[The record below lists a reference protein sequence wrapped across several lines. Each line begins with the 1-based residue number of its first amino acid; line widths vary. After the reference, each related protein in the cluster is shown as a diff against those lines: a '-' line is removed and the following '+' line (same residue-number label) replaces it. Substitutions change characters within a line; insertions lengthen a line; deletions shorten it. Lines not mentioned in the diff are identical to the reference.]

1 MNLRTTKDKAPPLV
15 WGVWLLLVVKY
26 LLEYLQIK
34 HLGKIK
40 IFRYIIMAIKK
51 YVKRVAKKVGR
62 IARKRYAPKGKV
74 NYSNIVKDVKFLK
87 SVLNP
92 EKKTFQYTNTD
103 QGLGQCSGNVSAFYV
118 SDITPLPAQ
127 GTTSITRNGNSV
139 RLHSSYCKF
148 QFQQQS
154 ANVQSPM
161 RLKIQV
167 IQVMGTPYTSLGGL
181 AIPAMYNANS
191 FITGGTIIDYNSD
204 RNTNTFGTFKVLREK
219 RITLPANIISGQHM
233 VKTISFGMKYKS
245 HHVKF
250 ALDGSQTIQSGQIL
264 LLILADNGNSSTG
277 TASTLAGTQATAV
290 KTGALTIPKLVTL

>member
-1 MNLRTTKDKAPPLV
+1 MAYKKTFRKIGKKIVRAAKKRYVRKGNV
-15 WGVWLLLVVKY
+15 NV
-26 LLEYLQIK
+26 
-34 HLGKIK
+34 GKI
-40 IFRYIIMAIKK
+40 M
-51 YVKRVAKKVGR
+51 
-62 IARKRYAPKGKV
+62 
-74 NYSNIVKDVKFLK
+74 KDVSYLK

-103 QGLGQCSGNVSAFYV
+103 QGLGQCAGNVSAFYV
-118 SDITPLPAQ
+118 SDITPLPSQ
-127 GTTSITRNGNSV
+127 GTTSVTRNGNSI

-161 RLKIQV
+161 RLKIQI
-167 IQVMGTPYTSLGGL
+167 IQVMGTPYTTLGGL

-191 FITGGTIIDYNSD
+191 FITGGSIIDYNSD

-219 RITLPANIISGQHM
+219 RVTLPANIISGQHM

-250 ALDGSQTIQSGQIL
+250 TTDGSNAIQQGQIL
-264 LLILADNGNSSTG
+264 LLILADNGNASTG
-277 TASTLAGTQATAV
+277 TVSTLSGTQATAIN
-290 KTGALTIPKLVTL
+290 TGALMQQDVTHYFYDN